1 MERWLETTF
10 PGSHE
15 DLPFNPVRCRRG
27 PLWIRTARSVTA
39 RFGAAANPLAD
50 ARGSDRSPDREGGV
64 APMAQHHTVTALA
77 GVYCE
82 WRHSKNAETAKALL
96 LNLVGCGFSLRTR
109 ITPLGVG
116 NTTLIEANAFKT

>member
-1 MERWLETTF
+1 MVRL
-10 PGSHE
+10 
-15 DLPFNPVRCRRG
+15 LNPSLTV
-27 PLWIRTARSVTA
+27 
-39 RFGAAANPLAD
+39 GALIGAPTV
-50 ARGSDRSPDREGGV
+50 REGFP
-64 APMAQHHTVTALA
+64 ARAQYYAVGALA

-116 NTTLIEANAFKT
+116 NTTLILSLIHISEPTRLGMISYAVFCLKKKKQKNKITKPYKT